1 MARCDLETLV
11 EAVAGLRARVAP
23 LILARYERRRGG
35 ATPGERLSTPQHL
48 TLLALADGPLG
59 VSEIAGATGVAV
71 STATRMVQWLE
82 RAGWVERT
90 APPAG
95 GDRRRR
101 PVALT
106 PAGRRVME
114 EADQA
119 VRARLRR
126 LLHRLDAPGRAAI
139 VDGLRALEAALQ
151 EDEGTPARPA
161 ASSSAASSSESAG
174 AGGDSADAPSGR
186 MPSRITPR

>member
-1 MARCDLETLV
+1 MARSEIENLV
-11 EAVAGLRARVAP
+11 DAIAVLRARVAP
-23 LILARYERRRGG
+23 LVLARHERRREG

-59 VSEIAGATGVAV
+59 VSEVAAATGVAV

-82 RAGWVERT
+82 RAGWVERA

-106 PAGRRVME
+106 PAGRRVMG
-114 EADQA
+114 EADEA
-119 VRARLRR
+119 VRIRLRR
-126 LLHRLDAPGRAAI
+126 LLERLDAPGRAAI

-151 EDEGTPARPA
+151 EDEVAVARPA
-161 ASSSAASSSESAG
+161 ASSSAASSSESSG
-174 AGGDSADAPSGR
+174 ARGDRADAPSGR